1 MTEQPPSG
9 VAAERHADHLRL
21 ATRMLAER
29 CHLQARQA
37 ILEPAIGIPMICLV
51 LVTLHP
57 GIGSDQLIPWSVLLG
72 ATLLLRSVCAARF
85 ITRRRRDDTD
95 TVSIAGVFN
104 LTAGLTG
111 LLIGACAG
119 LFFAQVDHT
128 SRLVLTVLIFA
139 WLALGVLTY
148 APFPRHALLFGGAVL
163 AQLAV
168 AWALAPG
175 VPGSLVATGV
185 LLYGALL
192 ARLSAVLS
200 RALLQ
205 AMRRKHRI
213 RQLARGLAEQ
223 REQAARAGRSAARF
237 LAAAS
242 HDLRQP
248 ATSLGLL
255 VTLIRERCQDPAL
268 QPLISAVDRSVTT
281 LSDLLASLLDLSR
294 LESNTMQPQPE
305 WLSLEELFEALREE
319 FEPRAQERGLTLL
332 VSSAPIRILADRILL
347 ARLLRNLLDN
357 AMRYTDRGAV
367 TLAVARGERCVL
379 SVTDTG
385 IGIAP
390 EHLERIFDE
399 HVRISSPQRRSPP
412 GLGLGLAMV
421 RRLAQLLD
429 ARICAQSDGSRGSR
443 FELSFALERTTPD
456 DSLRPVTEAPPIP
469 GTLDQFNATDYTAA
483 PEADAPPAPRA
494 KVLLVDDDPDVA
506 QALRSLFEERG
517 WHADIATDAYTAFAR
532 LASSNE
538 WALLLTDCTLNGK
551 PEGLALALAAR
562 LARPDLQCLLLTADT
577 SAELER
583 QARSHGL
590 QLVHK
595 PVNERALLDALQNRD
610 RFSNEPGSR

>member
-9 VAAERHADHLRL
+9 AVAERRADQLQL
-21 ATRMLAER
+21 AAQMLAER
-29 CHLQARQA
+29 CQLQARQA

-57 GIGSDQLIPWSVLLG
+57 GIASDQLIAWSLLLG

-85 ITRRRRDDTD
+85 ITRRRRDEADTI
-95 TVSIAGVFN
+95 SIAGVFN

-128 SRLVLTVLIFA
+128 SRLILTVLIFA

-175 VPGSLVATGV
+175 VPGLLVAVGV

-192 ARLSAVLS
+192 ARLSTVLS

-213 RQLARGLAEQ
+213 RQLARRLSEQ
-223 REQAARAGRSAARF
+223 REQAIRSSRTSARF

-255 VTLIRERCQDPAL
+255 ITLIRERCQDPAL
-268 QPLISAVDRSVTT
+268 LPLISAIDRSVTT

-294 LESNTMQPQPE
+294 LESNTMQPQHE
-305 WLSLEELFEALREE
+305 WLSVEELFEALREE
-319 FEPRAQERGLTLL
+319 FEPRAHERGLTLL
-332 VSSAPIRILADRILL
+332 VTSAPIRILADRILL

-357 AMRYTDRGAV
+357 AMRYTDR
-367 TLAVARGERCVL
+367 
-379 SVTDTG
+379 
-385 IGIAP
+385 
-390 EHLERIFDE
+390 
-399 HVRISSPQRRSPP
+399 
-412 GLGLGLAMV
+412 
-421 RRLAQLLD
+421 
-429 ARICAQSDGSRGSR
+429 
-443 FELSFALERTTPD
+443 
-456 DSLRPVTEAPPIP
+456 
-469 GTLDQFNATDYTAA
+469 
-483 PEADAPPAPRA
+483 
-494 KVLLVDDDPDVA
+494 
-506 QALRSLFEERG
+506 
-517 WHADIATDAYTAFAR
+517 
-532 LASSNE
+532 
-538 WALLLTDCTLNGK
+538 
-551 PEGLALALAAR
+551 
-562 LARPDLQCLLLTADT
+562 
-577 SAELER
+577 
-583 QARSHGL
+583 
-590 QLVHK
+590 
-595 PVNERALLDALQNRD
+595 NRD
-610 RFSNEPGSR
+610 CAGAP

>member
-1 MTEQPPSG
+1 M
-9 VAAERHADHLRL
+9 
-21 ATRMLAER
+21 
-29 CHLQARQA
+29 
-37 ILEPAIGIPMICLV
+37 
-51 LVTLHP
+51 
-57 GIGSDQLIPWSVLLG
+57 
-72 ATLLLRSVCAARF
+72 
-85 ITRRRRDDTD
+85 
-95 TVSIAGVFN
+95 
-104 LTAGLTG
+104 
-111 LLIGACAG
+111 
-119 LFFAQVDHT
+119 
-128 SRLVLTVLIFA
+128 
-139 WLALGVLTY
+139 
-148 APFPRHALLFGGAVL
+148 L

-175 VPGSLVATGV
+175 VPGSLVAAGV

-205 AMRRKHRI
+205 AMQRKHRI
-213 RQLARGLAEQ
+213 RQLARRLAEQ
-223 REQAARAGRSAARF
+223 REQAVRAGRSAARF

-268 QPLISAVDRSVTT
+268 RPLISAIDRSVTT
-281 LSDLLASLLDLSR
+281 LNDLLASLLDLSR
-294 LESNTMQPQPE
+294 LESNTMKPQHE
-305 WLSLEELFEALREE
+305 WLSVEELFEALREE

-332 VSSAPIRILADRILL
+332 VTSAPIRILADRILL

-367 TLAVARGERCVL
+367 TLAVACVERCVV

-443 FELSFALERTTPD
+443 FELSFALDRSAPD
-456 DSLRPVTEAPPIP
+456 DSLRPLTEVLPIL
-469 GTLDQFNATDYTAA
+469 GTLNGFQAADSTAA
-483 PEADAPPAPRA
+483 LEADAPPAPRA
-494 KVLLVDDDPDVA
+494 KVLLVDDDPEVA
-506 QALRSLFEERG
+506 QALQSLFEARG
-517 WHADIATDAYTAFAR
+517 WHADIATDASAAFAR
-532 LASSNE
+532 LGSSSE

-551 PEGLALALAAR
+551 PDGLALALAAR
-562 LARPDLQCLLLTADT
+562 LARPDLRCLLLTADT
-577 SAELER
+577 SADLER
-583 QARSHGL
+583 QALAHGL

-595 PVNERALLDALQNRD
+595 PVNELALLDALQNRD
-610 RFSNEPGSR
+610 RLTG

>member
-9 VAAERHADHLRL
+9 AAAERRADHQQI
-21 ATRMLAER
+21 AARMLAER
-29 CHLQARQA
+29 CQLQARQA

-57 GIGSDQLIPWSVLLG
+57 GIASDQLIAWSLLLG

-85 ITRRRRDDTD
+85 ISRRRRDDAD

-111 LLIGACAG
+111 LLVGACAG

-128 SRLVLTVLIFA
+128 ARLTLTVLIFA

-175 VPGSLVATGV
+175 VPGLLVATGV

-192 ARLSAVLS
+192 AQLSTVLS

-213 RQLARGLAEQ
+213 RQLARRLSAQ
-223 REQAARAGRSAARF
+223 REQAVRSSRSAARF

-255 VTLIRERCQDPAL
+255 ITLIRERCQDPAL
-268 QPLISAVDRSVTT
+268 LPLISAIDRSVTT
-281 LSDLLASLLDLSR
+281 LSDLLGSLLDLSR
-294 LESNTMQPQPE
+294 LESNTMQPQHE
-305 WLSLEELFEALREE
+305 WLSVEELFEALREE
-319 FEPRAQERGLTLL
+319 FEPRAHERGLTLL
-332 VSSAPIRILADRILL
+332 VTSAPIRILADRILI

-367 TLAVARGERCVL
+367 TLAAACGERCVL

-429 ARICAQSDGSRGSR
+429 ARICAHSDGTRGSR
-443 FELSFALERTTPD
+443 FELSFALDRAAPD
-456 DSLRPVTEAPPIP
+456 DTTRALANPPPEPNTLNRLAPIDSSAVP
-469 GTLDQFNATDYTAA
+469 GASTPSAT
-483 PEADAPPAPRA
+483 RA
-494 KVLLVDDDPDVA
+494 KVLLVDDDPEVA
-506 QALRSLFEERG
+506 QALHSLFEARG
-517 WHADIATDAYTAFAR
+517 WQADVATDASAAFAR
-532 LASSNE
+532 LGSSSD

-551 PEGLALALAAR
+551 PDGLALALAAR

-577 SAELER
+577 SADLER
-583 QARSHGL
+583 QALAHGL
-590 QLVHK
+590 RLLHK
-595 PVNERALLDALQNRD
+595 PVNELALMDALQNRD
-610 RFSNEPGSR
+610 HAAR

>member
-9 VAAERHADHLRL
+9 AAAERRADHQQL
-21 ATRMLAER
+21 AVRMLAER
-29 CHLQARQA
+29 CQLQARQA
-37 ILEPAIGIPMICLV
+37 LLEPAIGIPMICLV

-57 GIGSDQLIPWSVLLG
+57 GIAADQLIAWSLLLG

-85 ITRRRRDDTD
+85 ITRRRRDDAD

-104 LTAGLTG
+104 LTAGLSG

-128 SRLVLTVLIFA
+128 TRLILTVLIFA

-175 VPGSLVATGV
+175 VPGLLVATGV

-192 ARLSAVLS
+192 AQLSTVLS

-213 RQLARGLAEQ
+213 RQLARRLSEQ
-223 REQAARAGRSAARF
+223 REQAVRSSRSAARF

-255 VTLIRERCQDPAL
+255 ITLIRERCQDPAL
-268 QPLISAVDRSVTT
+268 LPLISAVDRSVTT

-294 LESNTMQPQPE
+294 LESNTMQPQHE
-305 WLSLEELFEALREE
+305 WLSVEELFEALREE
-319 FEPRAQERGLTLL
+319 FEPRAHERGLTLL
-332 VSSAPIRILADRILL
+332 VTSAPIKILADRILI

-367 TLAVARGERCVL
+367 TLAAAWGERCVL

-399 HVRISSPQRRSPP
+399 HVRISSPHRRAPP

-429 ARICAQSDGSRGSR
+429 ARICAHSDGTRGSR
-443 FELSFALERTTPD
+443 FELSFALDRAAPD
-456 DSLRPVTEAPPIP
+456 DAMRAATERRPEPTTLNRLAPIESS
-469 GTLDQFNATDYTAA
+469 AA
-483 PEADAPPAPRA
+483 PGASTPSATRA

-506 QALRSLFEERG
+506 QALQSLFEARG
-517 WHADIATDAYTAFAR
+517 WQTDVATDASAAFAR
-532 LASSNE
+532 LGSSSD

-551 PEGLALALAAR
+551 PDGLALALAAR

-577 SAELER
+577 SADLER
-583 QARSHGL
+583 QALAHGL

-595 PVNERALLDALQNRD
+595 PVNELALMDALQNRD
-610 RFSNEPGSR
+610 HAAR

>member
-9 VAAERHADHLRL
+9 AVAERRADQLQL
-21 ATRMLAER
+21 AAQMLAER
-29 CHLQARQA
+29 CQLQARQA

-57 GIGSDQLIPWSVLLG
+57 GIASDQLIAWSLLLG

-85 ITRRRRDDTD
+85 ITRRRRDEADTI
-95 TVSIAGVFN
+95 SIAGVFN

-128 SRLVLTVLIFA
+128 SRLILTVLIFA

-148 APFPRHALLFGGAVL
+148 ASFPRHALLFGGAVL

-175 VPGSLVATGV
+175 VPGLLVAVGV

-192 ARLSAVLS
+192 ARLSTVLS

-213 RQLARGLAEQ
+213 RQLARRLSEQ
-223 REQAARAGRSAARF
+223 REQAIRSSRTSARF

-255 VTLIRERCQDPAL
+255 ITLIRERCQDPAL
-268 QPLISAVDRSVTT
+268 LPLISAIDRSVTT

-294 LESNTMQPQPE
+294 LESNTMQPQHE
-305 WLSLEELFEALREE
+305 WLSVEELFEALREE
-319 FEPRAQERGLTLL
+319 FEPRAHERGLTLL
-332 VSSAPIRILADRILL
+332 VTSAPIRILADRILL

-367 TLAVARGERCVL
+367 TLAAAWGERCVL

-429 ARICAQSDGSRGSR
+429 ARICAHSDGTRGSR
-443 FELSFALERTTPD
+443 FELSFALDRAAPD
-456 DSLRPVTEAPPIP
+456 DATSAATELLPEPS
-469 GTLDQFNATDYTAA
+469 TLDRFAPTDSSAVPGASA
-483 PEADAPPAPRA
+483 PSTTRA
-494 KVLLVDDDPDVA
+494 KVLLVDDDPEVA
-506 QALRSLFEERG
+506 QALRSLFEARG
-517 WHADIATDAYTAFAR
+517 WQADVATDASAAFAR
-532 LASSNE
+532 LGSSSD

-551 PEGLALALAAR
+551 LDGLALALAAR

-577 SAELER
+577 SADLER
-583 QARSHGL
+583 QALAHGL
-590 QLVHK
+590 RLVHK
-595 PVNERALLDALQNRD
+595 PVNELALMDALQNRD
-610 RFSNEPGSR
+610 RATR

>member
-9 VAAERHADHLRL
+9 AAAERRADHQQI
-21 ATRMLAER
+21 AARMLAER
-29 CHLQARQA
+29 CQLQARQA

-57 GIGSDQLIPWSVLLG
+57 GIASDQLIAWSLLLG

-85 ITRRRRDDTD
+85 ISRRRRDDAD

-111 LLIGACAG
+111 LLVGACAG

-128 SRLVLTVLIFA
+128 ARLTLTVLIFA

-175 VPGSLVATGV
+175 VPGLLVATGV

-192 ARLSAVLS
+192 AQLSTVLS

-213 RQLARGLAEQ
+213 RQLARRLSAQ
-223 REQAARAGRSAARF
+223 REQAVRSSRSAARF

-255 VTLIRERCQDPAL
+255 ITLIRERCQDPAL
-268 QPLISAVDRSVTT
+268 LPLISAIDRSVTT
-281 LSDLLASLLDLSR
+281 LSDLLGSLLDLSR
-294 LESNTMQPQPE
+294 LESNTMQPQHE
-305 WLSLEELFEALREE
+305 WLSVEELFEALREE
-319 FEPRAQERGLTLL
+319 FEPRAHERGLTLL
-332 VSSAPIRILADRILL
+332 VTSAPIRILADRILI

-367 TLAVARGERCVL
+367 TLAAAWGERCVL

-399 HVRISSPQRRSPP
+399 HVRISSPHRRAPP

-429 ARICAQSDGSRGSR
+429 ARICAHSDGTRGSR
-443 FELSFALERTTPD
+443 FELSFALDRAAPD
-456 DSLRPVTEAPPIP
+456 DATRAPAEPPP
-469 GTLDQFNATDYTAA
+469 GPNTLNRLAHTDSAVVPGVRTPSAT
-483 PEADAPPAPRA
+483 RA
-494 KVLLVDDDPDVA
+494 KVLLVDDDPEVA
-506 QALRSLFEERG
+506 QALHSLFEARG
-517 WHADIATDAYTAFAR
+517 WQADVATDASAAFAR
-532 LASSNE
+532 LGSSSD

-551 PEGLALALAAR
+551 PDGLALALAAR

-577 SAELER
+577 SADLER
-583 QARSHGL
+583 QALAHGL
-590 QLVHK
+590 RLLHK
-595 PVNERALLDALQNRD
+595 PVNELVLMDALQNRD
-610 RFSNEPGSR
+610 HAAR

>member
-1 MTEQPPSG
+1 MTEQPPSD
-9 VAAERHADHLRL
+9 VAAERHADHLKL

-37 ILEPAIGIPMICLV
+37 VLEPAIGIPMICLV
-51 LVTLHP
+51 LVNLHP
-57 GIGSDQLIPWSVLLG
+57 SIAADQLIAWSLLLG

-85 ITRRRRDDTD
+85 MTRRRRDDAD
-95 TVSIAGVFN
+95 MVSIAGIFN

-119 LFFAQVDHT
+119 LLFAQVDHT

-175 VPGSLVATGV
+175 VPASLVAVGV

-192 ARLSAVLS
+192 ARLSATLS

-213 RQLARGLAEQ
+213 RQLARRLAEQ
-223 REQAARAGRSAARF
+223 REQAVRAGRSATRF

-255 VTLIRERCQDPAL
+255 VTLVRERCQDPAL
-268 QPLISAVDRSVTT
+268 QPLISAIDRSITT
-281 LSDLLASLLDLSR
+281 LNDLLASLLDLSS
-294 LESNTMQPQPE
+294 LETNTMQPQHE
-305 WLSLEELFEALREE
+305 WLSVEELFEALREE

-332 VSSAPIRILADRILL
+332 VSCAPIRILADRILV

-367 TLAVARGERCVL
+367 TLAASWDERCVL

-429 ARICAQSDGSRGSR
+429 ARVCARSDGTRGSR
-443 FELSFALERTTPD
+443 FEISFALDRTAPD
-456 DSLRPVTEAPPIP
+456 DSPRAVTETLPIRS
-469 GTLDQFNATDYTAA
+469 TLDRFKAANATVAL
-483 PEADAPPAPRA
+483 EADAPPAPRA
-494 KVLLVDDDPDVA
+494 KVLLVDDDAEVA
-506 QALRSLFEERG
+506 QALQSLFEARG
-517 WHADIATDAYTAFAR
+517 WHTDIATDASAAFAR
-532 LASSNE
+532 LGSSGE
-538 WALLLTDCTLNGK
+538 WALLITDCTLNSK
-551 PEGLALALAAR
+551 PDGLALALAAR
-562 LARPDLQCLLLTADT
+562 LAQPNLPCLLLTADT
-577 SAELER
+577 SADLER
-583 QARSHGL
+583 QALAHGL
-590 QLVHK
+590 QLVRK
-595 PVNERALLDALQNRD
+595 PVNEQALVDALQNRN
-610 RFSNEPGSR
+610 RFTV